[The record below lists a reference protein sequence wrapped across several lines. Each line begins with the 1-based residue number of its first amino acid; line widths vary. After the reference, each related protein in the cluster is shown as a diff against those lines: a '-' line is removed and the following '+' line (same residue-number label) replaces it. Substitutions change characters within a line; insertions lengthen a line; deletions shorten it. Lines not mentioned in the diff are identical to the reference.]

1 MHLTQGTASWLHLPQ
16 AGSLP
21 LAPAPRPPAMLSHV
35 PSSHISAKER
45 QLGICTAPQWG
56 QDWGRLLRIWRQ
68 VETSTRDAF
77 PQLQSRPGNVRRR
90 KIMKLVQLRC
100 ARAPCPSFQ
109 QVPTCNSNKGEA
121 VRKGLLQKQ
130 RTSFWTSS
138 PVGHQLWLF
147 LFRSS

>member
-90 KIMKLVQLRC
+90 KIMKLVQLRWPEPRVPPSSRYPPATATRGKQSEKAYFRNS
-100 ARAPCPSFQ
+100 ARAFGPLAQ
-109 QVPTCNSNKGEA
+109 
-121 VRKGLLQKQ
+121 
-130 RTSFWTSS
+130 
-138 PVGHQLWLF
+138 
-147 LFRSS
+147 